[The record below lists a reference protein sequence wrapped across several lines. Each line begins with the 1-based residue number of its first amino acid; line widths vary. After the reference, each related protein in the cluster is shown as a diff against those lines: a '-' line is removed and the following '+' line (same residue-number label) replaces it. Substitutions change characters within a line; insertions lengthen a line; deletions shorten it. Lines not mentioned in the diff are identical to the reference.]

1 MQTGWWWEDSRSG
14 GDGGDGGGR
23 WCGGG
28 DVVVM
33 VVVVLSASSVSTH
46 RPRQHIVRVN
56 TSSAPSVVHPSSSSI
71 HPHRRS
77 ILVVTLSHSQ
87 VVWRPVVVRVASSR
101 PAAVAKTA
109 AAPAQSQAPKKHPRG
124 RLTIVRAA
132 VATVVAHWVV
142 VVVRE

>member
-28 DVVVM
+28 EDDVVVM
-33 VVVVLSASSVSTH
+33 VVVALSASSVSTH
-46 RPRQHIVRVN
+46 RPRQRIVRPIRR
-56 TSSAPSVVHPSSSSI
+56 PSILVIHPSSSSI

-77 ILVVTLSHSQ
+77 ILVVTLSRSQ
-87 VVWRPVVVRVASSR
+87 VVWRPVVIRVTSSH

-109 AAPAQSQAPKKHPRG
+109 AAPAQSQAQKKHPRG

-142 VVVRE
+142 VVV